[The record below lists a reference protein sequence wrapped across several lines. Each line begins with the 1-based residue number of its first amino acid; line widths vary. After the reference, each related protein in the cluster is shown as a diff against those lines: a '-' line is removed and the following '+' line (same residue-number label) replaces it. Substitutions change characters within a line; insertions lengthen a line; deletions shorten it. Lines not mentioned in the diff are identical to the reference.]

1 MPTVRYNGPS
11 FYRRSPD
18 AYSPDFT
25 RGEVREV
32 TQGWVDEFSRYLVTP
47 YFTVEGSEAVHRDE
61 GNDGIP
67 DASWRRGAIVK
78 WLGEQGVDLSGS
90 YRTKTSLL
98 AMVDSHLNPPI
109 VEPEVIEEP
118 VIEEEVIE
126 EVIEEPVVEET
137 TDNNME

>member
-1 MPTVRYNGPS
+1 MPSVRYNGPS

-18 AYSPDFT
+18 SYDADFT
-25 RGEVREV
+25 RGEVRAV
-32 TQGWVDEFSRYLVTP
+32 TQVWIDEYRRYLVTP
-47 YFTVEGSEAVHRDE
+47 AYTILDEEAPHVDE
-61 GNDGIP
+61 LNDGIP
-67 DASWRRGAIVK
+67 DAGWRRGAIVG
-78 WLGEQGVDLSGS
+78 WLTDNGVDLSGT

-126 EVIEEPVVEET
+126 EVIEETVVEET

>member
-32 TQGWVDEFSRYLVTP
+32 TQAWVDEFSRYLVTP

-78 WLGEQGVDLSGS
+78 RLGEQGVDLSGS

-126 EVIEEPVVEET
+126 EVIEEVVVEET